1 MRDRM
6 GLDAILKDILRSDNV
21 YFQPPEGFKLSYPC
35 IIYEVA
41 SIDTD
46 YADDYPY
53 RFSKCYQ
60 VTLIDRNPDSQYVN
74 RILSIQTCRMN
85 RAFTS
90 DRLYHYVFKIY
101 Y

>member
-6 GLDAILKDILRSDNV
+6 GLDAILKDIIGSDKV

-35 IIYEVA
+35 IVYEVD
-41 SIDTD
+41 SIDTN
-46 YADDYPY
+46 YADDNPY
-53 RFSKCYQ
+53 RFSKCYL
-60 VTLIDRNPDSQYVN
+60 VTLMDRNPDSQYVE
-74 RILSIQTCRMN
+74 RILNIQTCRTT
-85 RAFTS
+85 RVFTS